1 MTNREQYKQ
10 AFSTLHTSKDFILE
24 GKRMKQHKTHKMI
37 AIAAACAMLVAGT
50 SVAYAANVGNVQRT
64 VQLWIAGDQTD
75 VTIDFNA
82 DGSYAME
89 YLDRNG
95 DLVSGGGG
103 GVAFNDDG
111 TERPLTPEELM
122 EELMYPDVIYED
134 DGSVWVYYIDQA
146 VEITDKFN
154 DGICYVQIP
163 DGDGTLYMT
172 IKYQKGDAISPYKF
186 VAPWEFN

>member
-1 MTNREQYKQ
+1 MTNHEQYKQ
-10 AFSTLHTSKDFILE
+10 AFSALHISKDFELE
-24 GKRMKQHKTHKMI
+24 VTKMKKVKFKNLI
-37 AIAAACAMLVAGT
+37 AVAAICAMVIGGST
-50 SVAYAANVGNVQRT
+50 VAYAANVGNIQRT
-64 VQLWIAGDQTD
+64 VQMWIAGDQTD

-82 DGSYAME
+82 DGTYAME

-103 GVAFNDDG
+103 GVAFNADG

-154 DGICYVQIP
+154 DGVCYVQIP

-172 IKYQKGDAISPYKF
+172 VKYQKGDAISPYKF